1 MTWRGETAKAQ
12 ARLQKHTVLQLVL
25 KPTAVFL
32 TLQISPGMTKF
43 SGKTEKKK
51 NPPVS
56 IQGSAHQLDPGE
68 GGTHRQAVLL
78 PVRQGS
84 EWGSLRATAKY
95 LCELGELPRGLSFP
109 CLYTQ
114 ARCTALRW
122 ATSLRACCTMP
133 RRSVSRR
140 WA

>member
-51 NPPVS
+51 KSTCVNTRKCSP
-56 IQGSAHQLDPGE
+56 
-68 GGTHRQAVLL
+68 T
-78 PVRQGS
+78 
-84 EWGSLRATAKY
+84 
-95 LCELGELPRGLSFP
+95 
-109 CLYTQ
+109 
-114 ARCTALRW
+114 
-122 ATSLRACCTMP
+122 
-133 RRSVSRR
+133 
-140 WA
+140 